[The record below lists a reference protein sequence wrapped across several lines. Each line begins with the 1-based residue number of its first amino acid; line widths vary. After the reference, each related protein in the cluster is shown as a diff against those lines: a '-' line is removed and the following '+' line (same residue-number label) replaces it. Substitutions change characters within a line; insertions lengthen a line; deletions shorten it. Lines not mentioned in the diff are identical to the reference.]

1 MPTFTAEWMAR
12 IYYVYMLLCYTGITE
27 RSQWHLEIL
36 AHYNKISPL
45 PRGHKATTSDSW
57 CAIFLNAIGWLMGY
71 RDWPW
76 ECSCTLIRNEAK
88 VRGIWS
94 HGWTV
99 MPKIGDWVIYDWG
112 NNGTMDHIGAVIAIF
127 GNSVWIVEG
136 NYDDAVKIR
145 RITVGDERVEGI
157 VHLDFEE
164 LVQDAEPKK
173 TALRPGD
180 SGEEVRKL
188 QAKLGLA
195 GYYVG
200 NLDGDYGAATTRAVT
215 DFQRANGLDPDG
227 KCGPKTQAVIEG
239 WNFKIV
245 KKELSTVTKKR
256 YQRID
261 ELPEWAQPTIA
272 KLVERK
278 LIVGD
283 GNGNLDLS
291 GDMIRI
297 LVINDRAGVYDN

>member
-1 MPTFTAEWMAR
+1 MPELTAEWMAR
-12 IYYVYMLLCYTGITE
+12 IYYVYMLLCYTGIAE

-57 CAIFLNAIGWLMGY
+57 CAIFVNAIGWLMGY

-88 VRGIWS
+88 VLGIWS
-94 HGWTV
+94 HGWAA
-99 MPKIGDWVIYDWG
+99 MPQIGDWVIYNWDRKG
-112 NNGTMDHIGAVIAIF
+112 AAEHIGAVIAVF
-127 GNSVWIVEG
+127 GSSVWIVEG

-145 RITVGDERVEGI
+145 RIAVGDDRVEGI
-157 VHLDFEE
+157 VHLDFGE
-164 LVQDAEPKK
+164 LVHEDVPKK
-173 TALRPGD
+173 PALRPGD
-180 SGEEVRKL
+180 RGEAVRQL
-188 QAKLGLA
+188 QFKLGLA

-200 NLDGDYGAATTRAVT
+200 DLDGDYGAAPTRAVT
-215 DFQRANGLDPDG
+215 DFQKANGLDPDG

-239 WNFKIV
+239 WNFRL
-245 KKELSTVTKKR
+245 KKEEVGTVEQR

-261 ELPEWAQPTIA
+261 ELPEWARPTIA
-272 KLVERK
+272 KRVEK
-278 LIVGD
+278 KILVGD
-283 GNGNLDLS
+283 GNGNLNLS

-297 LVINDRAGVYDN
+297 FVSNDKAGLYDQ

>member
-12 IYYVYMLLCYTGITE
+12 IYYVYLLLCYTGITE

-36 AHYNKISPL
+36 AYYNKISPL
-45 PRGHKATTSDSW
+45 PRGHKATKSDSW

-94 HGWTV
+94 HGWAV

-112 NNGTMDHIGAVIAIF
+112 DNGTMDHIGAVIAIF
-127 GNSVWIVEG
+127 GNSAWIVEG

-145 RITVGDERVEGI
+145 RITVGDSRVEGI
-157 VHLDFEE
+157 VHLDFGE
-164 LVQDAEPKK
+164 LVHEDVPKK
-173 TALRPGD
+173 PALRPGD
-180 SGEEVRKL
+180 RGEAVRQL
-188 QAKLGLA
+188 QFKLGLA

-200 NLDGDYGAATTRAVT
+200 NLDGNYGAATTRAVT
-215 DFQRANGLDPDG
+215 DFQKANGLEPDG
-227 KCGPKTQAVIEG
+227 KCGPKTHAVIEG
-239 WNFKIV
+239 WNFKLK
-245 KKELSTVTKKR
+245 KKEVGAVAEKR

-261 ELPEWAQPTIA
+261 ELPKWAQPTIA

-278 LIVGD
+278 ILEGVGD
-283 GNGNLDLS
+283 GNLDLS
-291 GDMIRI
+291 MDMIRM
-297 LVINDRAGVYDN
+297 LVTNDKAGLYDQ

>member
-12 IYYVYMLLCYTGITE
+12 IYYVYMLLCYTGIAE
-27 RSQWHLEIL
+27 RGKWHLEIL
-36 AHYNKISPL
+36 AHYNKIKPL
-45 PRGHKATTSDSW
+45 PREHKATTSDSW
-57 CAIFLNAIGWLMGY
+57 CAIFLNGIGWLMGY

-94 HGWTV
+94 HGWAVT
-99 MPKIGDWVIYDWG
+99 PRIGDWVIYNWDRKG
-112 NNGTMDHIGAVIAIF
+112 AAEHIGAVIAIF

-145 RITVGDERVEGI
+145 RITVGDSRVEGI

-164 LVQDAEPKK
+164 LVQDSAAKK

-188 QAKLGLA
+188 QFKLRLA
-195 GYYVG
+195 GYYEG
-200 NLDGDYGAATTRAVT
+200 NLDGDYGTATTRAVT

-227 KCGPKTQAVIEG
+227 KCGPKTQAVLEG
-239 WNFKIV
+239 WNFKI
-245 KKELSTVTKKR
+245 KEKEGNAVAEKR

-261 ELPEWAQPTIA
+261 EIPAWAQPTIA
-272 KLVERK
+272 KLVKRGY
-278 LIVGD
+278 LVGD
-283 GNGNLDLS
+283 GQGNLNLS
-291 GDMIRI
+291 ADMIRM
-297 LVINDRAGVYDN
+297 LVVNDKTGLYDQ

>member
-1 MPTFTAEWMAR
+1 MPELTAEWMAR
-12 IYYVYMLLCYTGITE
+12 IYYVYLLLCYTGITE

-36 AHYNKISPL
+36 AHYNKINPL
-45 PRGHKATTSDSW
+45 PRGHKATASDSW
-57 CAIFLNAIGWLMGY
+57 CAIFLNAIGWLMGF

-94 HGWTV
+94 HGWSA
-99 MPKIGDWVIYDWG
+99 MPRIGDWVIYDWG

-145 RITVGDERVEGI
+145 RITIGDDRVNGI
-157 VHLDFEE
+157 VHLDFGE
-164 LVQDAEPKK
+164 LVQEAVPKK
-173 TALRPGD
+173 AALRPGD
-180 SGEEVRKL
+180 RGEGVRKL
-188 QAKLGLA
+188 QFKLGLA
-195 GYYVG
+195 GYYIG

-215 DFQRANGLDPDG
+215 DFQKANGLDPDG

-239 WNFKIV
+239 WNFRLK
-245 KKELSTVTKKR
+245 KKEVGTVGKR

-261 ELPEWAQPTIA
+261 ELPEWARPTIA
-272 KLVERK
+272 KLVEK
-278 LIVGD
+278 KILVGD
-283 GNGNLDLS
+283 GNGNLNLS

-297 LVINDRAGVYDN
+297 FVSNDKAGLYDQ

>member
-1 MPTFTAEWMAR
+1 MPTFTSEWMAR
-12 IYYVYMLLCYTGITE
+12 IYYVYLLLCYTGITE

-57 CAIFLNAIGWLMGY
+57 CAIFVNAIGWLMGY

-94 HGWTV
+94 HGWAA
-99 MPKIGDWVIYDWG
+99 MPQIGDWVIYNWDRKG
-112 NNGTMDHIGAVIAIF
+112 AAEHIGAVIAIH

-145 RITVGDERVEGI
+145 RVTVGDERVEGI

-164 LVQDAEPKK
+164 LVQDAEPQK

-188 QAKLGLA
+188 QFKLGLA

-215 DFQRANGLDPDG
+215 DFQRANGLEPDG
-227 KCGPKTQAVIEG
+227 K
-239 WNFKIV
+239 
-245 KKELSTVTKKR
+245 
-256 YQRID
+256 
-261 ELPEWAQPTIA
+261 
-272 KLVERK
+272 
-278 LIVGD
+278 
-283 GNGNLDLS
+283 
-291 GDMIRI
+291 
-297 LVINDRAGVYDN
+297 